1 LILIWAKSA
10 QYCGLRTL
18 LLSLANGGG
27 AFGGVISI
35 KTPEKDKRMM
45 FSGMNCMRF
54 WAIGLIAFLIAVLG
68 CSAPKQVQSIPES
81 ISQAS
86 LSIAE
91 QALGIEIQ
99 SLRLSA
105 EGYMLDFRYE
115 ALDPVKAEILFSR
128 KIEPYLLHEAT
139 GKVVSVP
146 NTAKVGPLRQTTNK
160 PEAGRSYFMM
170 FANPGIFIH
179 SGDTVT
185 LIFGDHRI
193 EHLTIE

>member
-1 LILIWAKSA
+1 
-10 QYCGLRTL
+10 
-18 LLSLANGGG
+18 
-27 AFGGVISI
+27 
-35 KTPEKDKRMM
+35 
-45 FSGMNCMRF
+45 
-54 WAIGLIAFLIAVLG
+54 
-68 CSAPKQVQSIPES
+68 
-81 ISQAS
+81 
-86 LSIAE
+86 
-91 QALGIEIQ
+91 
-99 SLRLSA
+99 
-105 EGYMLDFRYE
+105 MLDFRYK

-170 FANPGIFIH
+170 FANPGRFIH